1 MNIGYVSVLDL
12 LTFFDDESF
21 IVFSTSF
28 ELLFLNLLSIFFLL
42 MLYYKCN
49 CFLNFILTCVLFLHG
64 NTIDSV

>member
-28 ELLFLNLLSIFFLL
+28 ELLFLNLLSIPFDALL
-42 MLYYKCN
+42 
-49 CFLNFILTCVLFLHG
+49 
-64 NTIDSV
+64 